1 MHRASRGVIGSG
13 TLLQLLRTSRRQRT
27 PRVHRVC
34 MPSVSQAAPVRS
46 SLGDSRP
53 MSDRPKKIGMVVRR
67 FPVSVLN
74 DIVYC
79 ATPIPL
85 ELAESI
91 RTLRLEHELSYIDV
105 MWALCESAPD
115 SGQCFGYGKALV
127 ELACQCLD
135 DFDPRWK

>member
-1 MHRASRGVIGSG
+1 
-13 TLLQLLRTSRRQRT
+13 
-27 PRVHRVC
+27 
-34 MPSVSQAAPVRS
+34 
-46 SLGDSRP
+46 
-53 MSDRPKKIGMVVRR
+53 MSDRHQKIGVVVRR
-67 FPVSVLN
+67 FPVGVLN

-79 ATPIPL
+79 ATPMPL

-127 ELACQCLD
+127 ELACQRLN